1 MKKFIIRIVL
11 FTLFFISL
19 DKTLLYFREKSAHL
33 EVDNRL
39 EKIING
45 EIAADI
51 LVFGSSR
58 GARSVIARQ
67 ISDSL
72 NRSAY
77 NLAFPGSDITFHS
90 FLLELLLKNK
100 SNQIPEK
107 IILVVDDADELQKSK
122 SLKFRLDRMYPLVK
136 YKVIRDELV
145 KRKEKKPFV
154 NELLVSHQLN
164 KSNFLLKQKKF
175 TKNDSIMS
183 CGSMPISHQKKTFDK
198 KFGKVPYNYDVK
210 SELIQKINAFNDFIN
225 LCEKNDIQLIV
236 ALPPNFRVISNGF
249 ENRMKHFV
257 RNKGVVWKY
266 DQNKPDYSDPD
277 NFFDNAHLQKKG
289 AIIYTAD
296 LIAYLKASR

>member
-145 KRKEKKPFV
+145 KSKEKKPFV

>member
-296 LIAYLKASR
+296 LIAYLKATR